1 MAVATQA
8 PLVTQRARQGLA
20 QRDADV
26 LNRVVRIDVQVTT
39 RNDVEVDQSVPRD
52 LLEHVVEEGHAGGE
66 IPPPA
71 AIEIQPDIDPGFE
84 RVPGDFCLPHRDT
97 IA

>member
-8 PLVTQRARQGLA
+8 ALVSQRARQSLA
-20 QRDADV
+20 QCDANV
-26 LNRVVRIDVQVTT
+26 LNGVVRIDVQVAT
-39 RNDVEVDQSVPRD
+39 RNDVEVDQAVPRD

-66 IPPPA
+66 IPMPA
-71 AIEIQPDIDPGFE
+71 AIEIEPDIDPGFE

>member
-8 PLVTQRARQGLA
+8 ALVAQRARQGLA
-20 QRDADV
+20 QRDADI
-26 LNRVVRIDVQVTT
+26 LNRVVGIDVQVTT
-39 RNDVEVDQSVPRD
+39 GSDVEVDQPVARD
-52 LLEHVVEEGHAGGE
+52 LLEHVVKEGHAGGE
-66 IPPPA
+66 TAAPA